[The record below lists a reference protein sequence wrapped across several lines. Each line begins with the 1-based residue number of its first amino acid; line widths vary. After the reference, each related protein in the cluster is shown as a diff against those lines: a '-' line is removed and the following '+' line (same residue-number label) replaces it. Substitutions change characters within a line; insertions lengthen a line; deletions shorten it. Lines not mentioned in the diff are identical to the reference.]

1 MSFFVASAGL
11 SLLLLLGYLIVVK
24 LRHRDE
30 QPLAAYL
37 IFVVVFSATAC
48 SVLLSLINLSVLWP
62 EAAATSFVLS
72 ANGIVFLSV
81 VPAFLLGIWLSSRR
95 PYASPSI
102 GD

>member
-1 MSFFVASAGL
+1 MSSITALAGL
-11 SLLLLLGYLIVVK
+11 GIILLLAYPIVAR
-24 LRHRDE
+24 LRHREE

-48 SVLLSLINLSVLWP
+48 SIFLGLVNLSVLWP

-72 ANGIVFLSV
+72 ANGVVLLSV
-81 VPAFLLGIWLSSRR
+81 VPSFLLGIWLSSRR
-95 PYASPSI
+95 PYENPPI

>member
-1 MSFFVASAGL
+1 MSSVAALAGL
-11 SLLLLLGYLIVVK
+11 GIILILAYPIVVR
-24 LRHRDE
+24 LHHRGE

-48 SVLLSLINLSVLWP
+48 SIFLGLLNLSVLWP

-72 ANGIVFLSV
+72 ANGILLLSV
-81 VPAFLLGIWLSSRR
+81 VPSFLLGLWLSSRR
-95 PYASPSI
+95 PYESPPI